1 MTSWDITGLIH
12 NMDLEQLKES
22 ITEIS
27 TTDLVFM
34 YRSLVGLVDVCLK
47 SANIPIVAFTLS
59 ELSYAYGLEIVNRY
73 LFSHGDF
80 REVSIPAACLPEYMR
95 PDANK

>member
-12 NMDLEQLKES
+12 NIDLEQLKES
-22 ITEIS
+22 ITETS

-80 REVSIPAACLPEYMR
+80 REVSISAACLPEYMR

>member
-12 NMDLEQLKES
+12 NIDLEQLKES
-22 ITEIS
+22 ITETS

-47 SANIPIVAFTLS
+47 SANIPSLKPLPLIWFSCTVRLWVW
-59 ELSYAYGLEIVNRY
+59 LMYA
-73 LFSHGDF
+73 
-80 REVSIPAACLPEYMR
+80 
-95 PDANK
+95 